1 MEEDKHKVVNL
12 FSNNSTLENTQ
23 PKELQ
28 HSPAIQFNNTHVT
41 TCHINYI
48 THTHKAT
55 EPCAE
60 LHQLK
65 NEISRLESL
74 LKNK

>member
-1 MEEDKHKVVNL
+1 MEEDKRKVVNL
-12 FSNNSTLENTQ
+12 FSSHSALENAQLMDSQ
-23 PKELQ
+23 P
-28 HSPAIQFNNTHVT
+28 SPGIQFNNTHAT
-41 TCHINYI
+41 TFHVSYNTHI
-48 THTHKAT
+48 HKAT
-55 EPCAE
+55 DSCAE